1 MSGEGFL
8 GRWSRLKGGA
18 RPVEPVEPA
27 PAAAVPAAPTDE
39 AEIAAKIAKLP
50 RIEDL
55 NPFSDF
61 RQFLQ
66 SWVPQP
72 LQQAALRRLWLI
84 DPAIRDFVGPARD
97 YSFNYNIPGDAPGY
111 GAIGPWDDVAGQVAR
126 LFRDAT
132 PPEPPT
138 LVQAPPAAG
147 EAPDEPEDA
156 PPVEELAA
164 PADNNVALHNDGA
177 HEPVAPAAELTLA
190 EPVSVPVKRRH
201 GSAIPS

>member
-8 GRWSRLKGGA
+8 GRWARLKGGA
-18 RPVEPVEPA
+18 RPAEPQEAA
-27 PAAAVPAAPTDE
+27 PAAAVPAVREDE

-66 SWVPQP
+66 DWVPQP

-84 DPAIRDFVGPARD
+84 DPAIRNFEGPARD
-97 YSFNYNIPGDAPGY
+97 YGFNYNIPGDAPGY
-111 GAIGPWDDVAGQVAR
+111 GAIGPWDDVSGQIAR
-126 LFRDAT
+126 LFRDAA
-132 PPEPPT
+132 PPEPPQPLT
-138 LVQAPPAAG
+138 TPASTS
-147 EAPDEPEDA
+147 EAEQEPAVEEPETSGDS
-156 PPVEELAA
+156 
-164 PADNNVALHNDGA
+164 NVALHNGGA
-177 HEPVAPAAELTLA
+177 IESARPMPEVTATEA
-190 EPVSVPVKRRH
+190 VSEPVKRRH